1 METSTRDIDID
12 DDDDDEIIEPDII
25 FDHIISYNMNS
36 SLENKIMNKVEKL
49 LDEKDEKIYEI
60 SKKLETM
67 NNNYEVMMKQNIHL
81 FDRYEKLISNLN
93 NEMVALKDE
102 NKKLYVRIAENE
114 KNILNASN
122 EIILLKNE
130 NNELTLKLKELIADN
145 DTIKSD
151 ILTLKVFNNVFKK
164 F

>member
-1 METSTRDIDID
+1 METSLRDTDT
-12 DDDDDEIIEPDII
+12 DDDDEIIEPDIM

-49 LDEKDEKIYEI
+49 LDEKDEKLYELT
-60 SKKLETM
+60 KKIECM
-67 NNNYEVMMKQNIHL
+67 NNNYEAMTKQNLNL
-81 FDRYEKLISNLN
+81 FERYEKLISNLN
-93 NEMVALKDE
+93 NEVISLKDE
-102 NKKLYVRIAENE
+102 NAKLHITISENE

-130 NNELTLKLKELIADN
+130 NNELTLKLKELIANN